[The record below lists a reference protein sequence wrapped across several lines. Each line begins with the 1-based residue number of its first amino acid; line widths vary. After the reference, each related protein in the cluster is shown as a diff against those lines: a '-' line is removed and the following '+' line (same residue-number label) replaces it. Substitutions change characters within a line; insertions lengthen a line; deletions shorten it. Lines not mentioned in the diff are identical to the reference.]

1 MESSEDLIKENN
13 YIFREI
19 KQIGARKIIPEQIQ
33 ILDNMAYIHEIKDIK
48 NNQNL
53 QQINIVKPN
62 FKINL
67 EIKLEGKTALKEN
80 ETEDLINNDM
90 NFGNEEVIIES
101 EDNNNLIENIFAKL
115 NNNDD
120 TNDYNTIKQMINSL
134 TEENKKEVIE
144 GIKIKI
150 ENEEQENIF
159 NNLLKE
165 LSE

>member
-1 MESSEDLIKENN
+1 MESSEDLIRENN
-13 YIFREI
+13 YIFRET

-115 NNNDD
+115 NNND
-120 TNDYNTIKQMINSL
+120 TNDYNNIKQMINSL

-150 ENEEQENIF
+150 ENEEQEKRF

>member
-1 MESSEDLIKENN
+1 MESSEDLIRENN
-13 YIFREI
+13 YIFRET
-19 KQIGARKIIPEQIQ
+19 KHIGARKIIPEQIQ

-80 ETEDLINNDM
+80 ENEDLINNDM

-120 TNDYNTIKQMINSL
+120 TNDYNNIKQMINSL

-150 ENEEQENIF
+150 ENEEQENRF

>member
-53 QQINIVKPN
+53 QQINIVNPN

-115 NNNDD
+115 NNND
-120 TNDYNTIKQMINSL
+120 TNDYNNIKQMINSL

-150 ENEEQENIF
+150 ENEEQEKRF

-165 LSE
+165 LCE

>member
-1 MESSEDLIKENN
+1 MESSEDLIRENN
-13 YIFREI
+13 YIFRET

-48 NNQNL
+48 NNKNL

-120 TNDYNTIKQMINSL
+120 TNDYNNIKQMINSL

-150 ENEEQENIF
+150 ENEEQENRF

>member
-1 MESSEDLIKENN
+1 MESSEDLIRENN
-13 YIFREI
+13 YIFRET

-53 QQINIVKPN
+53 QQINIVNPN

-115 NNNDD
+115 NNND
-120 TNDYNTIKQMINSL
+120 TNDYNNIKQMINSL

-150 ENEEQENIF
+150 ENEEQEKRF

>member
-1 MESSEDLIKENN
+1 MESSEDLIRENN
-13 YIFREI
+13 YIFRET

-53 QQINIVKPN
+53 QQINIVNPN

-120 TNDYNTIKQMINSL
+120 TNDYNNIKQMINSL

-150 ENEEQENIF
+150 ENEEQENRF

>member
-53 QQINIVKPN
+53 QQINIVNPN

-80 ETEDLINNDM
+80 ENEDLINNDM

-115 NNNDD
+115 NNND
-120 TNDYNTIKQMINSL
+120 TNDYNNIKQMINSL

-150 ENEEQENIF
+150 ENEEQENRF

>member
-1 MESSEDLIKENN
+1 MESSEDLIRENN
-13 YIFREI
+13 YIFRET

-53 QQINIVKPN
+53 QQINIVNPN

-80 ETEDLINNDM
+80 ENEDLINNDM
-90 NFGNEEVIIES
+90 NFENEEVIIES

-115 NNNDD
+115 NNND
-120 TNDYNTIKQMINSL
+120 TNDYNNIKQMVNSL

-150 ENEEQENIF
+150 ENEEQENRF

>member
-1 MESSEDLIKENN
+1 MESSEDLIRENN
-13 YIFREI
+13 YIFRET

-53 QQINIVKPN
+53 QQINIVNPN

-80 ETEDLINNDM
+80 ENEDLINNDM
-90 NFGNEEVIIES
+90 NFENEEVIIES

-120 TNDYNTIKQMINSL
+120 TNDYNNIKQMINSL

-150 ENEEQENIF
+150 ENEEQENRF

>member
-1 MESSEDLIKENN
+1 MESSGDLIRENN

-80 ETEDLINNDM
+80 ENEDLINNDM

-115 NNNDD
+115 NNND
-120 TNDYNTIKQMINSL
+120 TNDYNNIKQMINSL

-150 ENEEQENIF
+150 ENEEQEKRF

>member
-1 MESSEDLIKENN
+1 MESSEDLIRENN
-13 YIFREI
+13 YIFRET

-53 QQINIVKPN
+53 QQIKIVNPN

-80 ETEDLINNDM
+80 ENEDLINNDM

-115 NNNDD
+115 NNND
-120 TNDYNTIKQMINSL
+120 TNDYNNIKQMVNSL

-150 ENEEQENIF
+150 ENEEQENRF

>member
-1 MESSEDLIKENN
+1 MESSEDLIRENN
-13 YIFREI
+13 YIFRET

-53 QQINIVKPN
+53 QQINIVNPN

-115 NNNDD
+115 NNYDD
-120 TNDYNTIKQMINSL
+120 TNDYNNIKQMINSL

-150 ENEEQENIF
+150 ENEEQENRF

>member
-1 MESSEDLIKENN
+1 MESSGDLIRENN

-53 QQINIVKPN
+53 QQINIVNPN

-80 ETEDLINNDM
+80 ENEDLINNDM

-115 NNNDD
+115 NNND
-120 TNDYNTIKQMINSL
+120 TNDYNNIKQMINSL

-150 ENEEQENIF
+150 ENEEQENRF

>member
-1 MESSEDLIKENN
+1 MESSEDLIRENN
-13 YIFREI
+13 YIFRET

-120 TNDYNTIKQMINSL
+120 TNDYNNIKQMINSL

-150 ENEEQENIF
+150 ENEEQENRF

>member
-1 MESSEDLIKENN
+1 MESSEDLIRENN
-13 YIFREI
+13 YIFRET

-115 NNNDD
+115 NNND
-120 TNDYNTIKQMINSL
+120 TNDYNNIKQMINSL

-150 ENEEQENIF
+150 ENEEQENRF

>member
-1 MESSEDLIKENN
+1 MESSEDLIRENN
-13 YIFREI
+13 YIFRET

-53 QQINIVKPN
+53 QKINIVNPN

-80 ETEDLINNDM
+80 ENEDLINNDM

-115 NNNDD
+115 NNND
-120 TNDYNTIKQMINSL
+120 TNDYNNIKQMINSL

-150 ENEEQENIF
+150 ENEEQENRF

>member
-1 MESSEDLIKENN
+1 MESSEDLIRENN
-13 YIFREI
+13 YIFRET

-53 QQINIVKPN
+53 QQINIVNPN

-115 NNNDD
+115 NNND
-120 TNDYNTIKQMINSL
+120 TNDYNNIKQMINSL

-150 ENEEQENIF
+150 ENEEQENRF

>member
-1 MESSEDLIKENN
+1 MESSEDLIRENN
-13 YIFREI
+13 YIFRET

-115 NNNDD
+115 NNND
-120 TNDYNTIKQMINSL
+120 TNDYNNIKQMINSL

-150 ENEEQENIF
+150 ENEEQENRF

-165 LSE
+165 FSE

>member
-1 MESSEDLIKENN
+1 MESSEDLIRENN
-13 YIFREI
+13 YIFRET
-19 KQIGARKIIPEQIQ
+19 KLIGARKIIPEQIQ

-115 NNNDD
+115 NNND
-120 TNDYNTIKQMINSL
+120 TNDYNNIKQMINSL

-150 ENEEQENIF
+150 ENEEQEKRF

>member
-19 KQIGARKIIPEQIQ
+19 KQIGVRKIIPEQIQ

-53 QQINIVKPN
+53 QQINIVNPN

-80 ETEDLINNDM
+80 ENEDLINNDM

-115 NNNDD
+115 NNND
-120 TNDYNTIKQMINSL
+120 TNDYNNIKQMINSL

-150 ENEEQENIF
+150 ENEEQENRF

>member
-19 KQIGARKIIPEQIQ
+19 KQIGTRKIIPEQIQ
-33 ILDNMAYIHEIKDIK
+33 ILENLAYIHEIKDIK

-53 QQINIVKPN
+53 QQINLANPN
-62 FKINL
+62 YKINL
-67 EIKLEGKTALKEN
+67 EVKLEGDTTLKEN
-80 ETEDLINNDM
+80 EEEDLIYTDINS
-90 NFGNEEVIIES
+90 GNEEVIIEG

-115 NNNDD
+115 NNNGN
-120 TNDYNTIKQMINSL
+120 TNDYNDIKQMINSL

-150 ENEEQENIF
+150 ENEEQENRF

>member
-1 MESSEDLIKENN
+1 MESSEDLIRENN
-13 YIFREI
+13 YIFRET
-19 KQIGARKIIPEQIQ
+19 KHIGARKIIPEQIQ

-53 QQINIVKPN
+53 QQINIVNPN

-80 ETEDLINNDM
+80 ENEDLINNDM

-115 NNNDD
+115 NNND
-120 TNDYNTIKQMINSL
+120 TNDYNNIKQMINSL

-150 ENEEQENIF
+150 ENEEQENRF